1 MSKLATTPI
10 PLMPQ
15 HPDRDD
21 LALSNDRDALCVC
34 ACYTSSRETKHRPP
48 RYASFIWEATE

>member
-1 MSKLATTPI
+1 MTESLTWKRKACQWPEAAMSKLATTPI

-34 ACYTSSRETKHRPP
+34 VCVLH
-48 RYASFIWEATE
+48 FF